1 MKSSQLMNAN
11 IPSKL
16 TFQDPTEKSEIGAVT
31 KIYN

>member
-1 MKSSQLMNAN
+1 MNSSQLMNAN

-31 KIYN
+31 KKYS